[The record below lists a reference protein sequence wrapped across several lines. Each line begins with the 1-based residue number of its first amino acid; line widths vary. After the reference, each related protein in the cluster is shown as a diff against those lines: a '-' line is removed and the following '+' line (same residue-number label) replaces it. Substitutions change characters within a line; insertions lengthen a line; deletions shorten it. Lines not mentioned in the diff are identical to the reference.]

1 MHSEERAMTI
11 SRKAAKFEARKN
23 FGSIAL
29 GATFVFRTVEILGPE
44 YADSRKPPFE
54 GDVLTVVGFKP
65 RYINNIVVRDSKG
78 NLSLMPADMVERALA
93 LKASQPGA

>member
-1 MHSEERAMTI
+1 MHSEERTTTI
-11 SRKAAKFEARKN
+11 RRKAAKFEARTS

-29 GATFVFRTVEILGPE
+29 GATFVYREVEILGPA

-78 NLSLMPADMVERALA
+78 NVSLMPAYMVETALA